1 MNNVINCP
9 NCGKTIKI
17 GDVLKEEIEKE
28 YALKHKKEIEDVKR
42 QTEEKIREELSQK
55 SLLEISDL
63 KKSLEEKEK
72 KLVFM
77 REEELRLREQKRNL
91 EEKEK
96 EFELTFQRKL
106 DEERKKVEET
116 VMKHASDEFR
126 LKDMEKEKVIS
137 DLKHALEDAQRKA
150 SQGSQQTQGEILELD
165 LENTLRNAFPQDI
178 IEPVEKGIRGADL
191 RQIVKSPMGAICGV
205 ILWESK
211 RTKAWTDEWLMKL
224 KDDLRAEKADIPV
237 IVSTTLPKEA
247 EKGFGLKEGVWIVSY
262 GLFLPVAIILRK
274 SLFDI
279 ARQKA
284 LSANQGRKADLL
296 YEFIT
301 GNEFKQQIEA
311 IVEVYQEMNEQI
323 SKEKIAFEK
332 IWKNREG
339 QLKRLIT
346 GTINVYAGAQG
357 LVGKS
362 MPQIKGL
369 DLLEISEEN
378 PKQESQ
384 MKMEEV

>member
-1 MNNVINCP
+1 MDNQIKCP
-9 NCGKTIKI
+9 SCGHSFAVT
-17 GDVLKEEIEKE
+17 DALKSELEKE
-28 YALKHKKEIEDVKR
+28 FSEKHKKEITELQKTV
-42 QTEEKIREELSQK
+42 EEKVRKELEEK
-55 SLLEISDL
+55 SLIEIKDL
-63 KKSLEEKEK
+63 KTTLEEKEK
-72 KLVFM
+72 KLSSM
-77 REEELRLREQKRNL
+77 REEELKLREERRKL

-96 EFELTFQRKL
+96 DMDLTFQRKL
-106 DEERKKVEET
+106 DEERKRVEES
-116 VMKHASDEFR
+116 VMKQASEDFR
-126 LKDMEKEKVIS
+126 LKEMEKEKVIS

-150 SQGSQQTQGEILELD
+150 AQGSQQTQGEVLELD
-165 LENTLRNAFPQDI
+165 LENTLRNTFPQDT

-191 RQIVKSPMGAICGV
+191 RQIVKSPMGTVCGV

-247 EKGFGLKEGVWIVSY
+247 ENGFGLKEGVWVVSY
-262 GLFLPVAIILRK
+262 SLFLPVAIILRK
-274 SLFDI
+274 SIFDV

-284 LSANQGRKADLL
+284 LSANQGKKADLL

-301 GNEFKQQIEA
+301 GNEFKQQIES

-369 DLLEISEEN
+369 ELLEISEEN
-378 PKQESQ
+378 PKQENQ
-384 MKMEEV
+384 MKMEEG

>member
-1 MNNVINCP
+1 MDNQIKCP
-9 NCGKTIKI
+9 SCGHSFAVT
-17 GDVLKEEIEKE
+17 DALKSELEKE
-28 YALKHKKEIEDVKR
+28 FSEKHKKEITELQKTV
-42 QTEEKIREELSQK
+42 EEKVRKELEEK
-55 SLLEISDL
+55 SLIEIKDL
-63 KKSLEEKEK
+63 KTTLEEKEK
-72 KLVFM
+72 KLSSM
-77 REEELRLREQKRNL
+77 REEELKLREERRKL

-96 EFELTFQRKL
+96 DMDLTFQRKL
-106 DEERKKVEET
+106 DEERKRVEES
-116 VMKHASDEFR
+116 VMKQASEDFR
-126 LKDMEKEKVIS
+126 LKEMEKEKVIS

-150 SQGSQQTQGEILELD
+150 AQGSQQTQGEVLELD
-165 LENTLRNAFPQDI
+165 LENTLRNTFPQDT

-191 RQIVKSPMGAICGV
+191 RQIVKSPMGTVCGV

-247 EKGFGLKEGVWIVSY
+247 ENGFGLKEGVWVVSY
-262 GLFLPVAIILRK
+262 SLFLPVAIILRK
-274 SLFDI
+274 SIFDV

-284 LSANQGRKADLL
+284 LSANQGKKADLL

-301 GNEFKQQIEA
+301 GNEFKQQIES

-369 DLLEISEEN
+369 DLLEIDEGKPQN
-378 PKQESQ
+378 QE
-384 MKMEEV
+384 KLI

>member
-1 MNNVINCP
+1 MDNQIKCP
-9 NCGKTIKI
+9 SCGHSFAIT
-17 GDVLKEEIEKE
+17 D
-28 YALKHKKEIEDVKR
+28 ALKSELEKDFFEKHQKDIEEAQKKA
-42 QTEEKIREELSQK
+42 EEKVRKEMEEK
-55 SLLEISDL
+55 SLTENKDL
-63 KKSLEEKEK
+63 KATIEEKEK
-72 KLVFM
+72 KLSEM
-77 REEELRLREQKRNL
+77 RNEEIKLRKEKEKL

-96 EFELTFQRKL
+96 DMDLSFQRKL
-106 DEERKKVEET
+106 DEERKKVEEKVT
-116 VMKHASDEFR
+116 KQTSEEFR
-126 LKDMEKEKVIS
+126 LKEMEREKVIS

-150 SQGSQQTQGEILELD
+150 SQGSQQTQGEVLELD
-165 LENTLRNAFPQDI
+165 LENTLRNTFPQDT
-178 IEPVEKGIRGADL
+178 IEPVEKGVRGADL
-191 RQIVKSPMGAICGV
+191 RQIVKSPMGTVCGV

-224 KDDLRAEKADIPV
+224 KDDLRAEKADLPV
-237 IVSTTLPKEA
+237 IVSTSLPKEA
-247 EKGFGLKEGVWIVSY
+247 ENGFGLKEGVWVVSY
-262 GLFLPVAIILRK
+262 SLFLPVAIILRK
-274 SLFDI
+274 SLFDV

-284 LSANQGRKADLL
+284 LSANQGKKADLL

-301 GNEFKQQIEA
+301 GNEFKQQVEA

-346 GTINVYAGAQG
+346 STINIYGSAQG

-369 DLLEISEEN
+369 DLLEIEEGN
-378 PKQESQ
+378 SKQENQ
-384 MKMEEV
+384 MKMEEA